1 MSGTSAAEAPMLA
14 IDGVSKRFDAQQV
27 LDRVTL
33 NAAAGEVW
41 VLLGP
46 NGAGKSTL
54 LNVVAGF
61 LAPSAGEVRLDG
73 RRITGMS
80 PDRVA
85 REGLRK
91 VFQSTRLWESLSV
104 YENLLVAWEHS
115 PSSHERSA
123 IAEALELTGLRGHAG
138 ALPSALSAGQRRI
151 LAIALALIGRPRVLL
166 LDEPSA
172 ALDPHNAAR
181 VFEYIRRIDLAQRVI
196 VLVEHNLHLLD
207 GFGDRAAF
215 IYRGE
220 VRATGSYDEIVARAD
235 LRELYL
241 GLRVD

>member
-1 MSGTSAAEAPMLA
+1 MLS
-14 IDGVSKRFDAQQV
+14 IDGISKRFDAQQV
-27 LDRVTL
+27 LTGITL
-33 NAAAGEVW
+33 RAAAGEVW

-54 LNVVAGF
+54 LDVIAGF
-61 LAPSAGEVRLDG
+61 LAPSAGEVLLDG
-73 RRITGMS
+73 RRLTGMS

-115 PSSHERSA
+115 PSRDDPQA
-123 IAEALELTGLRGHAG
+123 VDEALELTGLQSHAA

-172 ALDPHNAAR
+172 ALDPNNAAR
-181 VFEYIRRIDLAQRVI
+181 VFDYLRRVDLSHRVI

-220 VRATGSYDEIVARAD
+220 LRAAGPYDEIVARPD
-235 LRELYL
+235 LRALYL
-241 GLRVD
+241 GLRIE